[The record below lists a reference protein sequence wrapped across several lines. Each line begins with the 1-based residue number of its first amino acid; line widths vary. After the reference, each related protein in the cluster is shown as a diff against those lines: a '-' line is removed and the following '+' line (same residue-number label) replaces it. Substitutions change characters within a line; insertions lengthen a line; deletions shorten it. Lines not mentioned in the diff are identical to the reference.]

1 MLKISSTG
9 MLFKNIRFR
18 GELLIS
24 KKEIYDYFY
33 SLKPIYSIPNRIS
46 LVKEWLLDKLKVV
59 GKNERSKKWVEEER
73 ELLNKDDYLKIYRK
87 LQKQKRFTE
96 DTFDDFEREEQL
108 LADWVVKRRL
118 KPLRD
123 E

>member
-1 MLKISSTG
+1 MFLDLLTTG

-33 SLKPIYSIPNRIS
+33 SLKQISSIPNRIS

-59 GKNERSKKWVEEER
+59 EKNERSKEWVEEER
-73 ELLNKDDYLKIYRK
+73 ELLNKDD
-87 LQKQKRFTE
+87 
-96 DTFDDFEREEQL
+96 L
-108 LADWVVKRRL
+108 L
-118 KPLRD
+118 
-123 E
+123 